1 MRRVGSRPERVDGR
15 HGGARRGPQ
24 AGFRVVWQAASLCLS
39 YPEETLITHGPLL
52 RLGLSEAAPDQL
64 PYFAALLES
73 WLSTPLPEL
82 QTDYVEIFDLS
93 RKYALHLSYWTDG
106 DTRRRGEVL
115 ASFKARY
122 RASGFLG
129 NLRGELPDHL
139 PIVLEYAALVDPLD
153 GAALL
158 QEYRPSLEL
167 LRLALLDR
175 TSAYAGI
182 VQAVCSTLPGESPR
196 DRQTVLA
203 IARNGPPIESVGLD
217 PDNARLLPLAA
228 VLGGYDGDRRASQ
241 VWGSR

>member
-1 MRRVGSRPERVDGR
+1 MRHIGSPPAGVNGR
-15 HGGARRGPQ
+15 HGGARREP
-24 AGFRVVWQAASLCLS
+24 AASRVVWQAASLCLS
-39 YPEETLITHGPLL
+39 YPEETLLARGPLL
-52 RLGLSEAAPDQL
+52 RQGLSEAAPDQR
-64 PYFAALLES
+64 PNFSALLES

-82 QTDYVEIFDLS
+82 QTEYVEIFDLS

-115 ASFKARY
+115 ATFKARY

-139 PIVLEYAALVDPLD
+139 PVVLEYAAVVDPVD

-175 TSAYAGI
+175 APAYAGI
-182 VQAVCSTLPGESPR
+182 VRAVCSTLPGESPR
-196 DRQTVLA
+196 NRQTVLA
-203 IARNGPPIESVGLD
+203 IARNGPPTESVGLD
-217 PDNARLLPLAA
+217 PYDARLLPLAE
-228 VLGGYDGDRRASQ
+228 VLGGHGGDRRPSPAR
-241 VWGSR
+241 GNG